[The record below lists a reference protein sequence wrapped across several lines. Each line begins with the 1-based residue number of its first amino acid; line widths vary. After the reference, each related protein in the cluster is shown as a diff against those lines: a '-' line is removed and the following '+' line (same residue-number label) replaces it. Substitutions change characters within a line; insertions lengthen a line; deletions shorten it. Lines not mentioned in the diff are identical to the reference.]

1 MEKDSRIYVAGY
13 TGLLGSAL
21 VRKLGEEGYGDL
33 ILPAKATLDLRDQV
47 KTKRFFQDTMPEYV
61 FFAAGKVGGLQANS
75 TLKAEF
81 IRDNIQ
87 MQANV
92 IHSSF
97 ESGVKKLLYVS
108 SNCAYPKECPQPMK
122 EEDLMTGKFEPTN
135 QPFAVAKMAG
145 MEMCK
150 AYNFQYE
157 TNFITVIPA
166 SLYGPGDNYD
176 LENAHMVSTLIKKC
190 HEAKVKGEKEVK
202 IPGSEERVRE
212 MMHIDDAADA
222 CLFLMNNY
230 NSSEEINAGIGKG
243 HTIREISDLVKKV
256 VGFDGEIKFDKD
268 KPTGMLKKVLD
279 SERINR
285 LGWSPQ
291 IEFEEG
297 LQKTYGWYL
306 DNQSQ

>member
-97 ESGVKKLLYVS
+97 ESGVK
-108 SNCAYPKECPQPMK
+108 N
-122 EEDLMTGKFEPTN
+122 ED
-135 QPFAVAKMAG
+135 
-145 MEMCK
+145 
-150 AYNFQYE
+150 
-157 TNFITVIPA
+157 
-166 SLYGPGDNYD
+166 
-176 LENAHMVSTLIKKC
+176 
-190 HEAKVKGEKEVK
+190 
-202 IPGSEERVRE
+202 
-212 MMHIDDAADA
+212 
-222 CLFLMNNY
+222 
-230 NSSEEINAGIGKG
+230 
-243 HTIREISDLVKKV
+243 
-256 VGFDGEIKFDKD
+256 
-268 KPTGMLKKVLD
+268 
-279 SERINR
+279 
-285 LGWSPQ
+285 
-291 IEFEEG
+291 
-297 LQKTYGWYL
+297 
-306 DNQSQ
+306 